1 MKTEALENGNSFL
14 LVYMRI
20 TVWPLINLVEETDS
34 IVMPGMGV
42 SPTVTHRLSGPEPP
56 AHT

>member
-1 MKTEALENGNSFL
+1 MKTEPLENRNSFL
-14 LVYMRI
+14 PVYMRI
-20 TVWPLINLVEETDS
+20 TVWPLINLVGETDS
-34 IVMPGMGV
+34 IVMPSMGV